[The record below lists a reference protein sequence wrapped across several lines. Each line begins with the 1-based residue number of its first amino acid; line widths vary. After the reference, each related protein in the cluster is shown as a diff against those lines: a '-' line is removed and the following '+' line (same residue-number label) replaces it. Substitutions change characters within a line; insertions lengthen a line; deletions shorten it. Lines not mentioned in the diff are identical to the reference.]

1 MRPTSP
7 ARFSSALTLCLIL
20 AAGAAHAQQAKVDAQ
35 TVAPNEQDMAY
46 SISPKGAHLVAFT
59 QKGTRWV
66 VLHDGVPGPLFDQII
81 SSGGGSRI
89 SFSPDGTRF
98 GYAGRQGQEWV
109 IVIDGKEVL
118 RRPIGTN
125 ETLLRGAGIGIQF
138 TPNSRHWF
146 FRYYNPNERDPRAD
160 PPRLFWDGVPGPV
173 GAENDIVVSADGER
187 YAYTVSNP
195 ANPNQKVLIVDGK
208 PAPTLGFTPVFTGD
222 GLHLYTQRI
231 TRPQVGPQVTEL
243 LLDGRPII
251 RAFRTEVF
259 TAPSGSLAVI
269 KVGRNEPNGEITFLH
284 VGGVKVP
291 GSEAQF
297 MGPIQFS
304 ADGKHWA
311 TKVGLPGV
319 PNYLIVDGVKQ
330 REYEA
335 IDSVRWTDTGK
346 PVYVVGAGA
355 KSFVITGDQE
365 SENGYGR
372 SSFPIVLGKGGRVGY
387 VATLNQATVVVV
399 DDKVTPPPARMWAAD
414 LTFSPDGLRT
424 AYAVTAPG
432 GGPGTVMVDYKPQV
446 ASTSVAFGQ
455 IRSGDPVQYVW
466 SPDSKFTMYYGYP
479 GTQYTGQFALFLGS
493 RSVASGPTPR
503 IELPT
508 FTPDAKHLFWLAMAP
523 NNEDMQVFL
532 DGNVA
537 FEFDGQGRG
546 PLTDKGNWQMGA
558 DGVLTFIVQ
567 TFEGFKRVRVTPGAD
582 NGVEAMLAR
591 GKVVRQ

>member
-1 MRPTSP
+1 MRPTRA
-7 ARFSSALTLCLIL
+7 ARLAAVLTL
-20 AAGAAHAQQAKVDAQ
+20 AAPVAASAQANVAEQI
-35 TVAPNEQDMAY
+35 VAPNEQGLQY
-46 SISPKGAHLVAFT
+46 SISPKGVHLVAIA

-66 VLHDGVPGPLFDQII
+66 VLHDGVPGPFFDQII
-81 SSGGGSRI
+81 SDGSGHRI

-109 IVIDGKEVL
+109 VMIDGKEAL

-125 ETLLRGAGIGIQF
+125 ETLLRGAGIGIRF
-138 TPNSRHWF
+138 TPNSKHWF
-146 FRYYNPNERDPRAD
+146 FHYNNPNEGNPRAD
-160 PPRLFWDGVPGPV
+160 PPRLVWDGVSGPV
-173 GAENDIVVSADGER
+173 GANNDIVISADGER
-187 YAYTVSNP
+187 YAYTVTNP
-195 ANPNQKVLIVDGK
+195 ANPDQKVLMVDGK

-231 TRPQVGPQVTEL
+231 TRPAVGPQVTEL

-251 RAFRTEVF
+251 RAFKTEVF
-259 TAPSGSLAVI
+259 TAPVGSLAVI

-311 TKVGLPGV
+311 TKVDLPGV
-319 PNYLIVDGVKQ
+319 PNYLIVDGTKQ

-335 IDSVRWTDTGK
+335 VDSVRWTDTGK
-346 PVYVVGAGA
+346 PVYTVGAGG

-372 SSFPIVLGKGGRVGY
+372 SSFPIALGKGGRVGY
-387 VATLNQATVVVV
+387 VPSLNGAPVVVA
-399 DDKVTPPPARMWAAD
+399 DDKVTPPVARMWA
-414 LTFSPDGLRT
+414 TEFSFSPDGLRT

-432 GGPGTVMVDYKPQV
+432 GGPGTIMVDHKPV
-446 ASTSVAFGQ
+446 AASGSVAFGQ
-455 IRSGDPVQYVW
+455 IRSGLPVQYVW
-466 SPDSKFTMYYGYP
+466 SPDSRYTMHYGWP
-479 GTQYTGQFALFLGS
+479 GAQYTGQFALFIGN
-493 RSVASGPTPR
+493 RSVAHGTTPR

-508 FTPDAKHLFWLAMAP
+508 FTPDAKHLFWLAVAP

-532 DGNVA
+532 DGKVV
-537 FEFDGQGRG
+537 FEFDAQGRE
-546 PLTDKGNWQMGA
+546 PLTNKDNWEMGA

-567 TFEGFKRVRVTPGAD
+567 TVEGFKRVRVTPGPD

-591 GKVVRQ
+591 GKVVRP